1 MRPITLKAA
10 PLLTLLAS
18 IALPACGTRGNLTQ
32 LPVPPQPPVLE
43 RWGPAP
49 STPPAAP
56 PQAAAP
62 ETAAMPQGAGDLNM
76 AAEPA
81 K

>member
-1 MRPITLKAA
+1 MRPIILKAA

-49 STPPAAP
+49 SAPPAAA
-56 PQAAAP
+56 PQADTPAK
-62 ETAAMPQGAGDLNM
+62 PQGADDLNT